1 MSEELIRFHDFG
13 VAYEKKTV
21 LEGVNTAIRPGR
33 ITAIIGPS
41 GCGKS
46 TLLKAMNRM
55 LDPEG
60 CQSLWLHPLKRRGH
74 SHHGAG
80 SPATEGGH
88 GVPDP
93 HSLPDVHL

>member
-1 MSEELIRFHDFG
+1 MSETMITLHDFG

-21 LEGVNTAIRPGR
+21 LKNVNTSIPTGK

-55 LDPEG
+55 LELEQDADVTG
-60 CQSLWLHPLKRRGH
+60 SIHLKGKDIQSIPAQELRRKVGM
-74 SHHGAG
+74 
-80 SPATEGGH
+80 
-88 GVPDP
+88 VF
-93 HSLPDVHL
+93 